1 MSLIPNPDRRSPAS
15 QSANDETLREK
26 LAEAVASETRAR
38 NQLERAQ
45 HAIEARDKSVAIS
58 DERSRQLLRAN
69 PFGILIG
76 GLDGSVGY
84 VNPPLLKIL
93 GYTQAQID
101 DPTFDWRVITPPE
114 FEEVDRKAVQ
124 TLLATGSCPAYY
136 KEYIARDGHRIPIL
150 IGAALIPNLDG
161 GRDVAAFVTD
171 LSQLRQ
177 TEEELAKSRNLLEK
191 QYAEMEVLYRTAPIG
206 LAYFDPKEFRYLR
219 LNDAQ
224 AEIVGKPKEEIVGQT
239 LTEIAPIEGLKEMF
253 EQVASGQP
261 IINQLL
267 EGELPG
273 RPGEKRAWTVNYFPV
288 FSAQGEVEGITAAS
302 LEITTQKR
310 AEAALRQNEKL
321 AAVGRLASSISHE
334 INNPLEAIT
343 NLLYLARHEE
353 NSEKRNSYLET
364 AEHEVSRVSQIATQ
378 TLRFHRRPG
387 KPTYLTAADLIEPV
401 LALYAGRL
409 ANSGIRIKRSYRS
422 QDAFPCMEGD
432 MRQVINNLIGNAI
445 DAMRTGGTLH
455 VRSANVIDR
464 HTGQPSLRITFGD
477 SGVGMSRETVKR
489 IFEVFYTTKGA
500 SGTGLGMWIS
510 KEIIDKHGGRLAIQS
525 STSGSRRGTTFQLYL
540 PTTCVAV

>member
-1 MSLIPNPDRRSPAS
+1 MIPNPDRRSS
-15 QSANDETLREK
+15 SATDAALREK
-26 LAEAVASETRAR
+26 LAEAVASETRALT
-38 NQLERAQ
+38 QLEHAH
-45 HAIEARDKSVAIS
+45 HAIEARDKSVAVS

-84 VNPPLLKIL
+84 VNPPLLSLL
-93 GYTQAQID
+93 GYAQEEID
-101 DPTFDWRVITPPE
+101 NPAFTWRTITPPE
-114 FEEVDRKAVQ
+114 FEEVDRKAIE

-150 IGAALIPNLDG
+150 IGAALIPNLEG
-161 GRDVAAFVTD
+161 GRDFAAFVTD
-171 LSQLRQ
+171 LSQLRR
-177 TEEELAKSRNLLEK
+177 TEEQLAESRALLEK

-206 LAYFDPKEFRYLR
+206 LAYFDPKDFRYLR

-224 AEIVGKPKEEIVGQT
+224 AEIVGKPKEEILGHSV
-239 LTEIAPIEGLKEMF
+239 TEIAPIQGLREMF

-261 IINQLL
+261 VVNQLL
-267 EGELPG
+267 EGELPE

-288 FSAQGEVEGITAAS
+288 FSPQGEVQGITAAS
-302 LEITTQKR
+302 LEITAQKR
-310 AEAALRQNEKL
+310 AESALRQNEKL

-364 AEHEVSRVSQIATQ
+364 AEREVARVSQIATQ

-387 KPTYLTAADLIEPV
+387 KPTHLTASDLIEPV

-409 ANSGIRIKRSYRS
+409 TNSSIRIKRSYRS
-422 QDAFPCMEGD
+422 KDAFPCMEGD

-445 DAMRTGGTLH
+445 DAMRSGGTLH
-455 VRSANVIDR
+455 VRSANLVD
-464 HTGQPSLRITFGD
+464 HLTGQHSMRITFSD
-477 SGVGMSRETVKR
+477 SGIGMSPETMQR
-489 IFEVFYTTKGA
+489 LFEAFYTTKGA

-510 KEIIDKHGGRLAIQS
+510 KEIIDKHGGRLAIHS
-525 STSGSRRGTTFQLYL
+525 SASGSRRGTTFQLYL
-540 PTTCVAV
+540 PTTCVAI